1 VNFDFVVFVDIVK
14 QNVGVFVDILD
25 RFVRPEHG
33 EALEVMLRQ
42 RTPVGHPT
50 ADKHVLY
57 EEVGQLK
64 QEEIKIPK
72 HLITIYV
79 KA

>member
-1 VNFDFVVFVDIVK
+1 VNFDFVVFVNIVK
-14 QNVGVFVDILD
+14 QNVGVFVDVLD

-33 EALEVMLRQ
+33 EALEVMLGQ
-42 RTPVGHPT
+42 RTPVGHPS

-64 QEEIKIPK
+64 ENKIPNHSLELQIFK
-72 HLITIYV
+72 N
-79 KA
+79 A